1 VGAKRAP
8 RDYGPAVLAIA
19 AAVLGALA
27 GGWATYLGNRSL
39 QHGQSEA
46 AARGTARVL
55 SSQFEQTYSRLVYML
70 RERRLTPANSS
81 VPVIELSIEDQKL
94 LASNLT
100 PGQWVAVAEAIAE
113 IRRETSADSI
123 DTRRALAGFDVP
135 LALDDAAQVK
145 RIAGSVRDGMVALQP
160 LASGG

>member
-1 VGAKRAP
+1 MI
-8 RDYGPAVLAIA
+8 LAIA

-39 QHGQSEA
+39 QQGQSKA

-55 SSQFEQTYSRLVYML
+55 SSQFEQTYSRLAYML
-70 RERRLTPANSS
+70 RERKLAPANASA
-81 VPVIELSIEDQKL
+81 PAIELSIEDQKL

-113 IRRETSADSI
+113 IRRETSADS
-123 DTRRALAGFDVP
+123 TATSRARAGFDVP
-135 LALDDAAQVK
+135 LAPDDAAQVE
-145 RIAGSVRDGMVALQP
+145 RIAGSVKDGMAALYP
-160 LASGG
+160 LASSD